1 MNRLQ
6 EKRNLPLLSV
16 SMEYK
21 IAIERADPR
30 SFYPYCPLGGL
41 FHPGLGSKK
50 GNHGS
55 VYESELTLSNHIFY
69 SGRDKLFAERV
80 I

>member
-6 EKRNLPLLSV
+6 EKRKLPLLSV

-21 IAIERADPR
+21 IAIKRADPR

-41 FHPGLGSKK
+41 FHPDLGSKK

-55 VYESELTLSNHIFY
+55 V
-69 SGRDKLFAERV
+69 
-80 I
+80 